1 MFRCHSDIGQAQVK
15 FQSKVND
22 EIDAGLD
29 FQFNEIEFELK
40 GNLRDVLIDTRKIM
54 KKMSAEL
61 DSMKSKVEEL
71 TLDNKQLK
79 QQNELL
85 SQKVSKLEAE
95 RTKLDTGTQQNFE
108 KDAKQL
114 EKEDSATGV
123 INIHSHK

>member
-1 MFRCHSDIGQAQVK
+1 MFRCHSDIGQAQGKVH
-15 FQSKVND
+15 SKVND

-29 FQFNEIEFELK
+29 FQFNEMEFELK
-40 GNLRDVLIDTRKIM
+40 GSLRDVLIDTRKIM

-95 RTKLDTGTQQNFE
+95 RTKLDTGTQLNFE

-114 EKEDSATGV
+114 EKEDSATGI